1 MDYRKLNAVAI
12 KDAYPLPRID
22 GTLLSGSK
30 WFSTLDLLS
39 GYWQVEMSQ
48 RDSHKTA
55 FGTPQDL
62 FEFKVM
68 PFALCN
74 APATF
79 QRLMDLVRGGYRNFK
94 IEGGGALCDKVIV
107 GLGGGCG
114 RGMCPLPRKARK
126 LFEYIYI
133 NKA

>member
-1 MDYRKLNAVAI
+1 M
-12 KDAYPLPRID
+12 
-22 GTLLSGSK
+22 LSGSK

-79 QRLMDLVRGGYRNFK
+79 QWLMDLVNFKRGGTF
-94 IEGGGALCDKVIV
+94 CDKVGV
-107 GLGGGCG
+107 GLGGWVREGDV
-114 RGMCPLPRKARK
+114 PPPT
-126 LFEYIYI
+126 
-133 NKA
+133 